1 MSASGD
7 CNITTA
13 VYEEPSV
20 PRTRQPTKYACIEM
34 QRIDKHIIDSNKM
47 SQGLDTKLQEV
58 KK

>member
-34 QRIDKHIIDSNKM
+34 QRIDKHIIDSNKVP
-47 SQGLDTKLQEV
+47 QGLDTKLQV
-58 KK
+58 